1 VHTAGSL
8 LVGVDALD
16 ELPRVVKRLRAAVAD
31 TVQLVD
37 GRRRPLV
44 QLDLPIGLEGT
55 AERRLSPPPAAAQP
69 PGRTTRTAPR

>member
-8 LVGVDALD
+8 PVGVDALD

-55 AERRLSPPPAAAQP
+55 AERA
-69 PGRTTRTAPR
+69 G